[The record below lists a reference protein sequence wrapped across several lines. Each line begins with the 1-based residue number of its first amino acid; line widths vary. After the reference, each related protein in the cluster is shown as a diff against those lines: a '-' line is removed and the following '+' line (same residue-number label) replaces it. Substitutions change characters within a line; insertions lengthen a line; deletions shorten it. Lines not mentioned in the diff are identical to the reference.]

1 MNIGLVCPASL
12 PATQFGGIL
21 FLAVDIAKE
30 SVRLGNNAT
39 IYTTNL
45 DFANNP
51 NTFNKDLPD
60 VEKIDEFTI
69 KRTHVWFN
77 FHLFFFNPGMYYQL
91 MKDSP
96 DVIHSIGVRSFQ
108 SIIAAIVAK
117 KKKIPL
123 IISDQGG
130 LTTHPDL
137 NEGGF
142 LKRMFYK
149 IQRPIIQY
157 IINNATKI
165 SVANEYEKEIF
176 KEFTS
181 ESKIE
186 IVRNGINQDSMIT
199 KTIDFKSKYKIKSP
213 YILFVGRFNRV
224 KGIDVLLKAIKNLKQ
239 NDQLKNKIF
248 VIMGVDFG
256 FQKEM
261 FELIEKFG
269 INDRILVIKNPSR
282 DDVIAAYRESEFLV
296 LPSRWELSPLTPLEG
311 FIFKKPTISTD
322 IHGIPYTLK
331 KNENCLLIENEDS
344 VHLSQLIL
352 ELANNDEMRKRL
364 GESGF
369 NHVDSEL
376 NSKIMVKKTLKIY
389 ESSIQDYNLGD
400 KK

>member
-123 IISDQGG
+123 IS
-130 LTTHPDL
+130 
-137 NEGGF
+137 
-142 LKRMFYK
+142 
-149 IQRPIIQY
+149 
-157 IINNATKI
+157 
-165 SVANEYEKEIF
+165 
-176 KEFTS
+176 
-181 ESKIE
+181 
-186 IVRNGINQDSMIT
+186 
-199 KTIDFKSKYKIKSP
+199 
-213 YILFVGRFNRV
+213 
-224 KGIDVLLKAIKNLKQ
+224 
-239 NDQLKNKIF
+239 
-248 VIMGVDFG
+248 
-256 FQKEM
+256 
-261 FELIEKFG
+261 
-269 INDRILVIKNPSR
+269 
-282 DDVIAAYRESEFLV
+282 
-296 LPSRWELSPLTPLEG
+296 
-311 FIFKKPTISTD
+311 
-322 IHGIPYTLK
+322 
-331 KNENCLLIENEDS
+331 
-344 VHLSQLIL
+344 
-352 ELANNDEMRKRL
+352 
-364 GESGF
+364 
-369 NHVDSEL
+369 
-376 NSKIMVKKTLKIY
+376 
-389 ESSIQDYNLGD
+389 
-400 KK
+400 

>member
-186 IVRNGINQDSMIT
+186 IVRNGINQEKDMDLSTLIILRH
-199 KTIDFKSKYKIKSP
+199 KNFIIK
-213 YILFVGRFNRV
+213 
-224 KGIDVLLKAIKNLKQ
+224 
-239 NDQLKNKIF
+239 
-248 VIMGVDFG
+248 
-256 FQKEM
+256 
-261 FELIEKFG
+261 
-269 INDRILVIKNPSR
+269 
-282 DDVIAAYRESEFLV
+282 
-296 LPSRWELSPLTPLEG
+296 
-311 FIFKKPTISTD
+311 
-322 IHGIPYTLK
+322 
-331 KNENCLLIENEDS
+331 
-344 VHLSQLIL
+344 
-352 ELANNDEMRKRL
+352 
-364 GESGF
+364 
-369 NHVDSEL
+369 
-376 NSKIMVKKTLKIY
+376 
-389 ESSIQDYNLGD
+389 
-400 KK
+400 